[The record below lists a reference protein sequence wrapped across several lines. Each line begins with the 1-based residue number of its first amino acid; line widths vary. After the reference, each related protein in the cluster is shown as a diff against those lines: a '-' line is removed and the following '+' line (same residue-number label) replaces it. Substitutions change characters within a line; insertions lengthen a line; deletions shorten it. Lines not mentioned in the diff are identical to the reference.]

1 MAGIPEHAWGLDHRP
16 WAARRG
22 AEQRAAWP
30 LVPWLREA
38 GRLSFVA
45 SESRHAGERAGRS
58 ELARPVSP
66 RPTGKHRR
74 APTVPTLPRTP
85 QTLTSWGRP
94 WDDTTSSGGRGSNA
108 LRPTQLSRPQAEK
121 GHGAQGP
128 RNGRAFSP
136 APLTATPESGTALRP
151 GLGPSF
157 LQPREPKEPP
167 APHLPA
173 GLGGH
178 AAAQVHPEC
187 PGRPEGRPEHHAGAA
202 DPAGEDVQCPSAP
215 DAPA

>member
-85 QTLTSWGRP
+85 QILTSWGWT
-94 WDDTTSSGGRGSNA
+94 WDEAQGLPDTASSGGRGSNA
-108 LRPTQLSRPQAEK
+108 LRPTQLSRPQAEE

-128 RNGRAFSP
+128 RGGRAFSP
-136 APLTATPESGTALRP
+136 PHSPHSHP
-151 GLGPSF
+151 GVWHS
-157 LQPREPKEPP
+157 PP
-167 APHLPA
+167 
-173 GLGGH
+173 
-178 AAAQVHPEC
+178 
-187 PGRPEGRPEHHAGAA
+187 PGAGAQFPLA
-202 DPAGEDVQCPSAP
+202 EGTQGAARTPSSRRPRRPCCCASP
-215 DAPA
+215 SGVSRAA